1 MWTYTGLAVL
11 FFSVLAIAI
20 EFASK
25 SQAMTPVT
33 VTDML
38 QDRTYYA
45 LTTEDFGRP
54 IVHPLSP
61 EDLRAYRMQN
71 GHLLVCGR
79 TLSEYP
85 DQMTGFSVQFVKQDG
100 RVVPHRTYID
110 RKADRLCEG
119 GRIPLISFNPLQD

>member
-25 SQAMTPVT
+25 SQAMAPVA
-33 VTDML
+33 VTDAL
-38 QDRTYYA
+38 QDKTLSA
-45 LTTEDFGRP
+45 LASESFGRP
-54 IVHPLSP
+54 VVHPLAP
-61 EDLRAYRMQN
+61 KDLRAFRLQN

-85 DQMTGFSVQFVKQDG
+85 DQMTGFSVQFVQQDG

-119 GRIPLISFNPLQD
+119 GRIPLMSFSPL